1 MVTTKPPASKKNKK
15 KVKGMDTALT
25 DGVQQNLSKKHSQ
38 MYLENALLS
47 DPNIPLTRKKMT
59 LFQDCLEQRNRLTP
73 RERYMTA
80 ALDAIDDTDDEVTL
94 IALRDLVD
102 HWRAYNTS
110 QTSPNE
116 QFHLHILT
124 YMPFYFFRIAPDAI
138 IKSYITV
145 FEACLKN
152 YLMKYPNIEFRE
164 GEKPTNQMIINIEK
178 GIRESLYKRHTKK
191 VVYRCYLSFMRILNF
206 SSLDS
211 SDIDAMYNL
220 IIFHDLTNIVTH
232 ILMIDLEKK
241 RNEARHIHCLTYYLT
256 TSSQDIRFLIYDKIL
271 PEMVSSSVLQE
282 WFIKNFN
289 TITGGHHTHKTV
301 VQSTSSTMEID
312 PEHYASESRI
322 VLAQI
327 LSGMVPHEKTI
338 LREKIH
344 WKKLIGLKD
353 MIKIV
358 FGSHTRVAITA
369 MSLILLNKTS
379 NLITKEEFD
388 IIIGGFYIH
397 APNCTNNTIDPF
409 MNVMSKV
416 MRILCDGG
424 EVILKDIFREMP
436 IENFLIH
443 TKICFNEMINKM
455 FAWCF
460 LKEAPMLNRIGAS
473 MLELIYIKNGF
484 KGGKGSSKVKYHNY
498 INCDSFI
505 TMELMNKSLEG
516 LKHAES
522 YVKDVI
528 SCIIKNNTHVTII
541 KQKLEEYIQLTIAS
555 RNVSQVGYI
564 QTLLEIFS
572 KSDDFNLGIM
582 INKIEELLPFQ
593 TYSEQYIQFSGDK
606 THIYV
611 ALSLFSTV
619 FSLPKFEE
627 EFTKKAKD
635 LTWFAKFKHHFLTYF
650 FIFQGER
657 DNVIQS
663 EYPEGYISEHDRKSI
678 EKFNSDNPSCPI
690 NEATFARDNL
700 ALSMRI
706 TKCISSI
713 LVSLIKMSSFEQLFD
728 YNFRKLMVGY
738 YFHQLINTRHVGS
751 YRVVSQHFQEVCK
764 KYSEVKFIN
773 DSKNCTS
780 NGPLDVI
787 TYGNE
792 DGLLDSLN
800 LEGYSYQWIEN
811 IYEYYEKEKY
821 KDRKLKPK
829 QKYEFRRSAGIPYLI
844 STMLMYEKFD
854 ENKEYQYMNKIMKS
868 IQDRTEELSENDLT
882 EIYILKSLL
891 TNKSLSKR
899 TEQYLSHWLIFC
911 FQNCYRTNFS
921 IKNSIFQLYVVVLT
935 RIFGNPKIQ
944 RDSFFVEDRLK
955 VKCGIFFK
963 KYPELYE
970 LIHQLLFHDK
980 KPNEQRLLFTSM
992 LLSYIKPDNRG
1003 DPPTIYETSHL
1014 IPNLLRCLLQCRD
1027 LLTKNTIIA
1036 SICSISTVADFEAI
1050 SKWLYSL
1057 LIKELAVSSII
1068 SILCFL
1074 HDYLTSNAP
1083 IVQTYF
1089 DLCYHIITQIQGNLA
1104 TRQFPDYAMIV
1115 FFRLIKVL
1123 ERLLPNGGHDK
1134 IDIRSEQLE
1143 IIYKN
1148 SGQAL
1153 RDTIARF
1160 IATHQDLDYVLCE
1173 IPKCLPN
1180 YLRYIAYDKECHSF
1194 TPEGMARLLTANF
1207 DCPEIKKIILHLFN
1221 TRKFPDSCVEPIVR
1235 WIKKIKDEKD
1245 DLLDDQEFYLL
1256 LISLESKIR
1265 NAKHWTYQL
1274 LEKDIE
1280 MIRMEMRKPK
1290 LRSRIVA
1297 IDVIQSLLQEAINN
1311 GASTH
1316 TLVQALFPLL
1326 KDEDKAIARTASR
1339 ILARTF
1345 KLSSIEP
1352 NAELMLTLILYAR
1365 PKYIIEYNEFINYT
1379 DDEDE
1384 EEQLY
1389 NRYNQDLVIFM
1400 PAVEKNKRFRLDE
1413 LVIPPYALSEI
1424 YSFLSEHATYGRIG
1438 IHQEIIRMTKQFREK
1453 QISLEDYIE
1462 DFSRT
1467 VCW

>member
-15 KVKGMDTALT
+15 KVKGMDIVPT

-38 MYLENALLS
+38 MYLESALLS

-59 LFQDCLEQRNRLTP
+59 LFQDCLEQRNCLTP

-94 IALRDLVD
+94 LALRDLVE

-124 YMPFYFFRIAPDAI
+124 YMPFYFFRIAPDSI
-138 IKSYITV
+138 IKSFITV

-152 YLMKYPNIEFRE
+152 YLVKYPNIEFNE
-164 GEKPTNQMIINIEK
+164 DEKPTNQMIDNIEK

-191 VVYRCYLSFMRILNF
+191 VVYRCYLSLMRILNF

-211 SDIDAMYNL
+211 TDIDAMYNL

-271 PEMVSSSVLQE
+271 PEMISSSVLQE
-282 WFIKNFN
+282 WFINNFN
-289 TITGGHHTHKTV
+289 TITGGHHTHKTAI
-301 VQSTSSTMEID
+301 QTTSSTMEID

-327 LSGMVPHEKTI
+327 LSGMVPHEKNI

-455 FAWCF
+455 FSWCF
-460 LKEAPMLNRIGAS
+460 LKDAPMLNRIGAS

-528 SCIIKNNTHVTII
+528 SCIVKNNTHVTII

-555 RNVSQVGYI
+555 RNVSHVGYI

-657 DNVIQS
+657 DNIIQS

-678 EKFNSDNPSCPI
+678 EKFNNDNPSCPI

-821 KDRKLKPK
+821 KDRKIKPK

-854 ENKEYQYMNKIMKS
+854 ENNKYQYMNKIMKS
-868 IQDRTEELSENDLT
+868 IQHRTEELNENDLT

-899 TEQYLSHWLIFC
+899 TEQYLSYWLIFC

-963 KYPELYE
+963 KYPELYG

-992 LLSYIKPDNRG
+992 LLSYIKPDSRG
-1003 DPPTIYETSHL
+1003 DPPTNYETSIL
-1014 IPNLLRCLLQCRD
+1014 VPNLLKWLLQCKD

-1050 SKWLYSL
+1050 SRWLYSL
-1057 LIKELAVSSII
+1057 LIKDLAVSSII

-1089 DLCYHIITQIQGNLA
+1089 DLCYHIITQIQGNLT

-1143 IIYKN
+1143 AIYKN

-1207 DCPEIKKIILHLFN
+1207 DCPEIKKLILHLFN

-1265 NAKHWTYQL
+1265 NAKRWTYQL

-1290 LRSRIVA
+1290 LKNRIVA

-1316 TLVQALFPLL
+1316 TLVQTLFPLL

-1345 KLSSIEP
+1345 KLFSIEP

-1365 PKYIIEYNEFINYT
+1365 PKYVIEYNEFINYT
-1379 DDEDE
+1379 DDEDDE
-1384 EEQLY
+1384 EHLY

-1400 PAVEKNKRFRLDE
+1400 PAIEKNKRFSLED

-1424 YSFLSEHATYGRIG
+1424 YTFLSEHATFGRVG
-1438 IHQEIIRMTKQFREK
+1438 IHQEIIKMTKQFHDK
-1453 QISLEDYIE
+1453 QIALEDYIE